1 MRNARTSRWIR
12 HSHFFGPDEYECSA
26 CGKRFPEA
34 RPVCPACGSRMDG
47 TEKKDDWFDELAE
60 MDMILDDD

>member
-1 MRNARTSRWIR
+1 MNVQLQLVIKE
-12 HSHFFGPDEYECSA
+12 EYLVEVRS
-26 CGKRFPEA
+26 GKRFPEA